1 VWNIHE
7 LLAETENI
15 QPQAARNIVQLFE
28 NENTIPFICR
38 YVSINIYSTTS
49 RLICICSY
57 RRDLVDHIAPDRLR
71 DIRNT
76 YTEIVD
82 LRKKAENIVSQLE
95 RDNVLNTEIREELMC
110 AKTNEELEFLYA
122 PYKPASKGTLAE
134 RAKALGLGEYADRL
148 LYGSVP
154 KVNLKEIVDPG
165 NVDLATEALVM
176 SGICNIIIHNIS
188 KNTNV
193 LEEIRR
199 L

>member
-1 VWNIHE
+1 M
-7 LLAETENI
+7 
-15 QPQAARNIVQLFE
+15 
-28 NENTIPFICR
+28 
-38 YVSINIYSTTS
+38 
-49 RLICICSY
+49 
-57 RRDLVDHIAPDRLR
+57 DHIAPDRLR

-82 LRKKAENIVSQLE
+82 LRKKAENIVTQLE
-95 RDNVLNTEIREELMC
+95 RENVLNPEIRDELMC

-134 RAKALGLGEYADRL
+134 RAKALGLEEYADRL
-148 LYGSVP
+148 LYGTAP
-154 KVNLKEIVDPG
+154 KVELASIVDRE
-165 NVDLATEALVM
+165 NEALSSEALVM

-193 LEEIRR
+193 LEELRR

>member
-1 VWNIHE
+1 MF
-7 LLAETENI
+7 AD
-15 QPQAARNIVQLFE
+15 R
-28 NENTIPFICR
+28 
-38 YVSINIYSTTS
+38 
-49 RLICICSY
+49 Y

-82 LRKKAENIVSQLE
+82 LRKRAENIIGKLQRE
-95 RDNVLNTEIREELMC
+95 NIMTPEIREELMC
-110 AKTNEELEFLYA
+110 AKSNEELEFLYA

-134 RAKALGLGEYADRL
+134 RAKALGLEVYADCL
-148 LYGSVP
+148 LYGSAP
-154 KVNLKEIVDPG
+154 KVNLSEIVDHR
-165 NVDLATEALVM
+165 NEALATEALVM
-176 SGICNIIIHNIS
+176 SGICQIIIHNIS